1 MRTYDKPLFE
11 DLCGAGVLLVGVGQ
25 IAGERHVFVEG
36 VERIQVGQGGQLAEH
51 RLDDNEKYKHGN
63 VEAHV
68 FFVTCPL
75 SPGRRDY

>member
-36 VERIQVGQGGQLAEH
+36 VERI
-51 RLDDNEKYKHGN
+51 
-63 VEAHV
+63 
-68 FFVTCPL
+68 
-75 SPGRRDY
+75 